1 MKLILFK
8 NNFFKNSK
16 TKATA
21 IAPSSLAKA
30 EPVVSKTVEQSG
42 EMTKSTSALKQEKP
56 IVAAAPNDS
65 VPVVVESPK
74 ANNKKKAKKD
84 VVKTQEPAI
93 VAVQALATS
102 SVAPPATATKMIPV
116 EKIEK
121 PAAPL
126 TLPKNAT
133 REEIQAAMIQAIIEA
148 NTNSGTSTTTNTND
162 INNNTN
168 AKANKKVTGADALA
182 IGATTTADAKAVSST
197 TSSKSTKSSSSNSLN
212 MPNLKQTNLSESMIL
227 IEKDNQLLKSQTQSP
242 ASSSKS
248 KSSRTESNQSSSD
261 SLQDV
266 EGDVEGLKNYF
277 HLRYF

>member
-1 MKLILFK
+1 
-8 NNFFKNSK
+8 
-16 TKATA
+16 
-21 IAPSSLAKA
+21 
-30 EPVVSKTVEQSG
+30 
-42 EMTKSTSALKQEKP
+42 MTKSTSALKQENP
-56 IVAAAPNDS
+56 IVIAAQTDS

-74 ANNKKKAKKD
+74 ATNKKKAKKEAA
-84 VVKTQEPAI
+84 KTQEPAI
-93 VAVQALATS
+93 VPVQALATS
-102 SVAPPATATKMIPV
+102 SVAPPPTATKMIPV

-148 NTNSGTSTTTNTND
+148 NTNSSTSTATNTND

-168 AKANKKVTGADALA
+168 AKANKKVTGAVAPA
-182 IGATTTADAKAVSST
+182 TVVTTTAAATAAPST
-197 TSSKSTKSSSSNSLN
+197 TSSKSSKSSSSNSLN

-242 ASSSKS
+242 AGSSKS

-266 EGDVEGLKNYF
+266 EGDVEGLKNSF
-277 HLRYF
+277 K